1 MKPTSWNFCACFN
14 TSVRIGFQAVVYATE
29 LNQGGSDSFRIC
41 SCWYCNNNPED
52 ISPRA
57 LAAGEQAEKRTKRVF
72 INSAMFRKEVPF
84 WCDIL
89 AVQRKLHA
97 RWFILLPDQVSIE
110 H

>member
-1 MKPTSWNFCACFN
+1 MKPTSWKFCACVN

-41 SCWYCNNNPED
+41 SCWYCNNNSED
-52 ISPRA
+52 ISPRT
-57 LAAGEQAEKRTKRVF
+57 LAAGEQAEKRTKRIF
-72 INSAMFRKEVPF
+72 ISSAMVRKAAAF
-84 WCDIL
+84 LCDIL

-97 RWFILLPDQVSIE
+97 SRFILLQDQVSIE